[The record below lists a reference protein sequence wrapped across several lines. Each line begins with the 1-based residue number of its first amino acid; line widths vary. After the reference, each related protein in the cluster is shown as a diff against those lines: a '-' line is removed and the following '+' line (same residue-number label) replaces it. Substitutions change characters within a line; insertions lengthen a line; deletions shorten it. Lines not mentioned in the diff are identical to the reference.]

1 MKSSQRLKY
10 VQEKRHENMI
20 IVESCSVVTKESKN
34 VLCVKNKRSGSTSS
48 ALTKTSYCCLLRM
61 ILDAL

>member
-1 MKSSQRLKY
+1 
-10 VQEKRHENMI
+10 MI